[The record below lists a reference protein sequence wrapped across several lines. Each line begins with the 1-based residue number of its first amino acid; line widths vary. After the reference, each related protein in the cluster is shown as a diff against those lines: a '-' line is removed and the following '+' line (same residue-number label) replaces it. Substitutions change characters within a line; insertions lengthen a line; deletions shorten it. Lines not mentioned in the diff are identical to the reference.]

1 MHESICCNG
10 RCVYLC
16 AYACVV
22 LCLHILESVHA
33 FGILH
38 LHILLT
44 IHTLTHTCCSS
55 TSVREID
62 VLQVAP
68 LCFHH
73 LILLVHG
80 AVVEVVCQLLLIYAV
95 ARIVRAGN
103 TIPSLPPIPPLL
115 SLLLSLPILALAI
128 LGGGSSGSG
137 RCSGSCCCGGCS
149 CSSAGE
155 EIFGGKRTMSTA
167 FLALYSALGWALWG
181 YGGDAPQRRDF
192 GDMNTCICVA

>member
-1 MHESICCNG
+1 MY
-10 RCVYLC
+10 V
-16 AYACVV
+16 
-22 LCLHILESVHA
+22 HIYMSQQQVCTRKCTCIWLPPPPHPR
-33 FGILH
+33 H
-38 LHILLT
+38 
-44 IHTLTHTCCSS
+44 HTHTHTHTCCSS
-55 TSVREID
+55 TSVKEID
-62 VLQVAP
+62 VLRVAP
-68 LCFHH
+68 LRFHH
-73 LILLVHG
+73 LILFVHG
-80 AVVEVVCQLLLIYAV
+80 AVVEMVFQLLLIYAV

-167 FLALYSALGWALWG
+167 FLALYSALRWALWG